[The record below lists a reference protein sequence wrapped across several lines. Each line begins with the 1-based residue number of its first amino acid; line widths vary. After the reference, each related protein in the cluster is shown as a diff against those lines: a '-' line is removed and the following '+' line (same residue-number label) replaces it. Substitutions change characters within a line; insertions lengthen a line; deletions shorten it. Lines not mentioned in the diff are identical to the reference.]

1 MTAALNER
9 RHRRDSDLFEQQI
22 QRIHELLDGSGA
34 DVTWNDRVPDPDN
47 LAQQRQIDVTIRRGH
62 HLTLIE
68 CRIRKGRQD
77 VKWIEE
83 LIGRRASLRAHS
95 VIAVSASG
103 FTRGAIRKARQ
114 HQIAVRDLR
123 SLSDADILRWGQSI
137 DLSII
142 YYEYSNLS
150 LTLWIVGDVPTEA
163 ETVKRELAVH
173 PIWTTAFNQAATY
186 LTDKQMITEARINT
200 DVEFGVLGEPD
211 GLLLLSRRI
220 RFMAIQGRAR
230 AVLSRL
236 SCPIVEAYGEP
247 GRDADAIV
255 QRFNL
260 GETSVVHDGDRA
272 AVVVDISAIQLP
284 PLCQFRFVKTAGS
297 GGHGTIE
304 SLELIGVERLNV
316 TPGPIRLTI
325 CSAADFSPGCWKR
338 AKPCPDQSC

>member
-1 MTAALNER
+1 MTSALNER
-9 RHRRDSDLFEQQI
+9 RHRRDSDLFEQRI

-34 DVTWNDRVPDPDN
+34 DVTWNDHVPDPDN
-47 LAQQRQIDVTIRRGH
+47 LEQQRQIDVTVRRGD

-103 FTRGAIRKARQ
+103 FSSGAIRKARQ
-114 HQIAVRDLR
+114 HQIAVRNLR
-123 SLSDADILRWGQSI
+123 SLTDADIARWGQSI

-150 LTLWIVGDVPTEA
+150 LTLWIDGDVPADA
-163 ETVKRELAVH
+163 EKVKAELAVH
-173 PIWTTAFNQAATY
+173 PLWTTAFNQAATY
-186 LTDKQMITEARINT
+186 LTNNQMVTDARINT
-200 DVEFGVLGEPD
+200 DVEFGIVGESD
-211 GLLLLSRRI
+211 GLLLLSRRV
-220 RFMAIQGRAR
+220 RFMAMHGSAR
-230 AVLSRL
+230 AVSSRL
-236 SCPIVEAYGEP
+236 SCPRVEAYGEP

-255 QRFNL
+255 QRFDL
-260 GETSVVHDGDRA
+260 GETSIVHDGDRA

-297 GGHGTIE
+297 GGDGTIE

-316 TPGPIRLTI
+316 TPGPIKLTI
-325 CSAADFSPGCWKR
+325 CRAADFSPGSWK
-338 AKPCPDQSC
+338 CV

>member
-1 MTAALNER
+1 MTGALNIR
-9 RHRRDSDLFEQQI
+9 RHRRDSDLFEQRI

-47 LAQQRQIDVTIRRGH
+47 PKQQRQIDVTVRRGD

-83 LIGRRASLRAHS
+83 LIGRRASLHAHS

-103 FTRGAIRKARQ
+103 FTSGAIRKARQ

-123 SLSDADILRWGQSI
+123 TLTDADIARWGQSI

-150 LTLWIVGDVPTEA
+150 LTLWIDGDVPTEA
-163 ETVKRELAVH
+163 EAVKSELAVH
-173 PIWTTAFNQAATY
+173 PLWTTAFNQAATH
-186 LTDKQMITEARINT
+186 LTDNQMITDARINT
-200 DVEFGVLGEPD
+200 DVEFGVLCEPD
-211 GLLLLSRRI
+211 GLLLLSRRV

-236 SCPIVEAYGEP
+236 SCPRVEAYGEP
-247 GRDADAIV
+247 GLRADAIV

-260 GETSVVHDGDRA
+260 GETSIVHDGDRA
-272 AVVVDISAIQLP
+272 GVVVDISAIQLP
-284 PLCQFRFVKTAGS
+284 PLCQFRFVKTEGAERD
-297 GGHGTIE
+297 GTIE
-304 SLELIGVERLNV
+304 SFELIGVERLNV
-316 TPGPIRLTI
+316 TPGPIKLGI
-325 CSAADFSPGCWKR
+325 QEYAEFSPESWR
-338 AKPCPDQSC
+338 RPSHEI

>member
-1 MTAALNER
+1 MTRALNRR
-9 RHRRDSDLFEQQI
+9 RHRRDSDLFEQRI
-22 QRIHELLDGSGA
+22 HRIHELLDGSGA

-47 LAQQRQIDVTIRRGH
+47 PKQQRQIDVTVRRGN

-68 CRIRKGRQD
+68 CRIRKSRQD

-95 VIAVSASG
+95 VLAVSASG
-103 FTRGAIRKARQ
+103 FTSGAIRKARQ
-114 HQIAVRDLR
+114 HLIAVRDLR
-123 SLSDADILRWGQSI
+123 TLTDADIARWGQSI

-142 YYEYSNLS
+142 YYQYSNLS
-150 LTLWIVGDVPTEA
+150 LTLWIDGDVPTDA
-163 ETVKRELAVH
+163 DTVKNELAVH

-186 LTDKQMITEARINT
+186 LTDNQMITEARINT

-211 GLLLLSRRI
+211 GLLLLTRRV

-236 SCPIVEAYGEP
+236 SCPKVEAYGEP
-247 GRDADAIV
+247 GLGVPDAVI

-260 GETSVVHDGDRA
+260 GETSIVHDGERA
-272 AVVVDISAIQLP
+272 GVVVDISAIQLA

-297 GGHGTIE
+297 GGDGTIE

-316 TPGPIRLTI
+316 TPGPIKLMI
-325 CSAADFSPGCWKR
+325 CRAADFSSGSWKR
-338 AKPCPDQSC
+338 G